1 MFFCKNNILQL
12 LFLAVGRWLFAATA
26 FLFGLLCSPQIRNSQ
41 LLESGVGSFF
51 WDLMIFSICLPI
63 FSFINGHGRR
73 MFDRSRI
80 DFLVNLSVAALLGCL
95 VSVLIIYWWRFS
107 FVGRWVICI
116 SFLSYIT
123 LNYVGAFFAW
133 RGAPLKVQVVVLGN
147 LDIQKILDNLSDAV
161 PINRLCT
168 FHIDNNSIS
177 EGEFN
182 VKLISRNASYLIIG
196 SDDVERFSKLEQFD
210 FHLRRLFRSVDYVI
224 ENELLVINPGSI
236 KWRFW
241 WEVPTGLRNS
251 IYATGKRIFDLIM
264 VALLAPLA
272 VPLLFC
278 AALLIKIEDGGS
290 IFYSQIRLGEFGL
303 PFSIFKLR
311 TMRVASEANGAQWAS
326 VGDNRVTKIGR
337 ILRKTRIDELP
348 QLWNILKGEMS
359 MIGPRPERPELYDK
373 IEKEVP
379 AFSLRLACKPGL
391 TGWAQVNY
399 PYGASIQ
406 DSRNKMLYDLFYITR
421 AGFLFDLRIASRTV
435 VAMVRGAR

>member
-1 MFFCKNNILQL
+1 MFFYKNTLLQL
-12 LFLAVGRWLFAATA
+12 LFLTVGRWACAATA
-26 FLFGLLCSPQIRNSQ
+26 FLFGLLCSPQMRNVQS
-41 LLESGVGSFF
+41 LESSVRDFS
-51 WDLMIFSICLPI
+51 WDLIIFSICLPI
-63 FSFINGHGRR
+63 FSIINGHGRR

-80 DFLVNLSVAALLGCL
+80 DFLVNLAVAALLGCL

-116 SFLSYIT
+116 AFLSYIT
-123 LNYVGAFFAW
+123 LNYVVAVFAW
-133 RGAPLKVQVVVLGN
+133 RGAPLKVQVGVLGN
-147 LDIQKILDNLSDAV
+147 LDVQKILDNLSGAV
-161 PINRLCT
+161 PINRLRIS
-168 FHIDNNSIS
+168 HIEGNSIFG
-177 EGEFN
+177 GEFN
-182 VKLISRNASYLIIG
+182 IDMMSANVSYLII
-196 SDDVERFSKLEQFD
+196 SPDDVESFRNLERFD
-210 FHLRRLFRSVDYVI
+210 FQLRRMFRSVDYVI
-224 ENELLVINPGSI
+224 ENELYIINPGSI

-251 IYATGKRIFDLIM
+251 IYATGKRIFDIMM
-264 VALLAPLA
+264 VAFLAPLA
-272 VPLLFC
+272 VPLLFF
-278 AALLIKIEDGGS
+278 AAILIKIEDGGS
-290 IFYSQIRLGEFGL
+290 AFYSQIRVGQFRL

-311 TMRVASEANGAQWAS
+311 TMRVASEVNGAQWAS

-399 PYGASIQ
+399 PYGASIE

-421 AGFLFDLRIASRTV
+421 AGFLFDLRIASQTV

>member
-1 MFFCKNNILQL
+1 MFFCKNTLLQL
-12 LFLAVGRWLFAATA
+12 LFLAVVRWAFAAA
-26 FLFGLLCSPQIRNSQ
+26 SFLFGLSCSPQIRSDQ
-41 LLESGVGSFF
+41 SIGSSVIDFF
-51 WDLMIFSICLPI
+51 WEFIVFSICLPA
-63 FSFINGHGRR
+63 FSFVNGHGRR
-73 MFDRSRI
+73 MFDRSHI
-80 DFLVNLSVAALLGCL
+80 DFLVNLAVAALLGCL

-116 SFLSYIT
+116 AVLSYIT
-123 LNYVGAFFAW
+123 LNYVAAVFAW
-133 RGAPLKVQVVVLGN
+133 RGAPLKVRVGVLGN
-147 LDIQKILDNLSDAV
+147 LDVQTILDNLSSVV
-161 PINRLCT
+161 PINRLC
-168 FHIDNNSIS
+168 IS
-177 EGEFN
+177 NIEGN
-182 VKLISRNASYLIIG
+182 LIFGGNFSGDIVTRNLSYLVICP
-196 SDDVERFSKLEQFD
+196 DDVERFRDLERLD
-210 FHLRRLFRSVDYVI
+210 FQLRRLFRSVDYVI
-224 ENELLVINPGSI
+224 ENELNIINPGSI
-236 KWRFW
+236 KWQFW

-251 IYATGKRIFDLIM
+251 LYALGKRIFDLMM

-272 VPLLFC
+272 VPLLFF
-278 AALLIKIEDGGS
+278 AAILIKIEDGGS
-290 IFYSQIRLGEFGL
+290 VFYSQIRFGQFRL

-311 TMRVASEANGAQWAS
+311 TMRVASEVNGAQWAS

-348 QLWNILKGEMS
+348 QLWNIFKGEMS

-379 AFSLRLACKPGL
+379 AFNLRLACKPGL

-421 AGFLFDLRIASRTV
+421 AGFLFDLRIASLTV

>member
-1 MFFCKNNILQL
+1 MYFSKNTLIQL
-12 LFLAVGRWLFAATA
+12 LFLSVGRWVSAATA
-26 FLFGLLCSPQIRNSQ
+26 FLLGLLCSPQIRNVQ
-41 LLESGVGSFF
+41 FLESSVREFF
-51 WDLMIFSICLPI
+51 WDLIIFSICLPV

-80 DFLVNLSVAALLGCL
+80 DFLVNLAVAALLGCL

-116 SFLSYIT
+116 AFLSYIT
-123 LNYVGAFFAW
+123 LNYVGAVFSW
-133 RGAPLKVQVVVLGN
+133 RGTPLKVQVGVLGN
-147 LDIQKILDNLSDAV
+147 LDVQTILDNLSGAV
-161 PINRLCT
+161 PTNRLCI
-168 FHIDNNSIS
+168 FNIEGNSIFG
-177 EGEFN
+177 GEIDIN
-182 VKLISRNASYLIIG
+182 IIGRNSSYLIIG
-196 SDDVERFSKLEQFD
+196 PDDVERFRNLEQFD
-210 FHLRRLFRSVDYVI
+210 VHLLRMFRSVDCLI
-224 ENELLVINPGSI
+224 ENELYIINPGSI

-241 WEVPTGLRNS
+241 WEVPTGLRNTM
-251 IYATGKRIFDLIM
+251 YATGKRIFDLMM

-272 VPLLFC
+272 VPLLFF
-278 AALLIKIEDGGS
+278 AAIIIKIEDGGS
-290 IFYSQIRLGEFGL
+290 AFYSQVRLGQFGL

-311 TMRVASEANGAQWAS
+311 TMRVASEVNGAQWAS
-326 VGDNRVTKIGR
+326 VGDIRVTKIGR

-399 PYGASIQ
+399 PYGASIE

>member
-1 MFFCKNNILQL
+1 MFFYKNTLLQL
-12 LFLAVGRWLFAATA
+12 LFLTVGRWACAATA
-26 FLFGLLCSPQIRNSQ
+26 FLFGLLCSPQMRNVQ
-41 LLESGVGSFF
+41 FLESSVRDFS
-51 WDLMIFSICLPI
+51 WDLIIFSICLPI
-63 FSFINGHGRR
+63 FSIVNGHGRR

-80 DFLVNLSVAALLGCL
+80 DFLVNLAVAALLGCL

-116 SFLSYIT
+116 AFLSYIT
-123 LNYVGAFFAW
+123 LNYVVAVFAW
-133 RGAPLKVQVVVLGN
+133 RGGPLKVQVGVLGN
-147 LDIQKILDNLSDAV
+147 LDVQKILDNLSGAV
-161 PINRLCT
+161 PINSLRIS
-168 FHIDNNSIS
+168 HIEGNSIFG
-177 EGEFN
+177 GEFN
-182 VKLISRNASYLIIG
+182 IHMVSGNVSYLII
-196 SDDVERFSKLEQFD
+196 SPDVGERFRNLEQFD
-210 FHLRRLFRSVDYVI
+210 FQLRRMFRSVDYVI
-224 ENELLVINPGSI
+224 ENELYIINPGSI

-251 IYATGKRIFDLIM
+251 IYATGKRIFDIMM
-264 VALLAPLA
+264 VAFLAPLA
-272 VPLLFC
+272 VPLLFF
-278 AALLIKIEDGGS
+278 AAILIKIEDGGS
-290 IFYSQIRLGEFGL
+290 VFYSQIRLGQFRL

-311 TMRVASEANGAQWAS
+311 TMRVASEVNGAQWAS

-399 PYGASIQ
+399 PYGASIE

>member
-1 MFFCKNNILQL
+1 MVSYKDNFIEL
-12 LFLAVGRWLFAATA
+12 LFLAIGRWLCAATA
-26 FLFGLLCSPQIRNSQ
+26 FLFGLLCSPQIRNAPF
-41 LLESGVGSFF
+41 LESSVREFF
-51 WDLMIFSICLPI
+51 WDIITFSICLPT

-80 DFLVNLSVAALLGCL
+80 DFLVNLTVAALLGCL

-107 FVGRWVICI
+107 FVGRWVISI
-116 SFLSYIT
+116 AFVSYIT
-123 LNYVGAFFAW
+123 LNYLGAVFAW
-133 RGAPLKVQVVVLGN
+133 RGAPLKVQVGVLGN
-147 LDIQKILDNLSDAV
+147 LDVQKIFDNLSDAV
-161 PINRLCT
+161 PTHRLCIS
-168 FHIDNNSIS
+168 HIESDLVSG
-177 EGEFN
+177 GEFN
-182 VKLISRNASYLIIG
+182 IDVFSRSTSYFIIG
-196 SDDVERFSKLEQFD
+196 PDVVERFRNLEQFG
-210 FHLRRLFRSVDYVI
+210 FHLRRMFRSVDYVI
-224 ENELLVINPGSI
+224 ENELYIINPGSI

-251 IYATGKRIFDLIM
+251 IYATGKRIFDLVM
-264 VALLAPLA
+264 VASLAPIAL
-272 VPLLFC
+272 PLLFC

-290 IFYSQIRLGEFGL
+290 IFYTQIRLGQFRL

-311 TMRVASEANGAQWAS
+311 TMRVASEINGAQWAS
-326 VGDNRVTKIGR
+326 EGDIRVTKIGR
-337 ILRKTRIDELP
+337 ILRKTRVDELP

-421 AGFLFDLRIASRTV
+421 ASFLFDLRIASRTV